1 MSGGGKQ
8 TSNTVANPWSGA
20 EPYLE
25 QLLQQGS
32 GIYEQGTDY
41 SKEYLGLTDEQKDL
55 IGQQQDYYAPGGGW
69 DARKEQANLAL
80 NSMLGAPDVANNQQV
95 QGLLAANTTAANQQL
110 TEGFLPAIRSGASA
124 SGNYGSTR
132 QGIAEGVAQGKT
144 ADALAGANANVL
156 SDAYAQGL
164 KQQMAGMS
172 YLNQIQGMDTQG
184 TNALFDYE
192 NLLKQDQQGQM
203 DMDYWNK
210 TEAPWQ
216 GMDRWSQLLF
226 PAAGMGG
233 QTSTTSPGA
242 SQGSRLAGAG
252 MAGLG
257 AYGALSASTAAGPYA
272 PLAAGAMALMSYMGS

>member
-1 MSGGGKQ
+1 MSGGGSQ
-8 TSNTVANPWSGA
+8 TSNTVANPWAGA
-20 EPYLE
+20 EPYLKE
-25 QLLQQGS
+25 LLQQGS
-32 GIYEQGTDY
+32 ALHGQGTDY
-41 SKEYLGLTDEQKDL
+41 TKEYQGLSDTQKDL
-55 IGQQQDYYAPGGGW
+55 IGKQQEYYAPGGGW
-69 DARKEQANLAL
+69 DARKEQANSAL
-80 NSMLGAPDVANNQQV
+80 ESMLGATDVANNKQV
-95 QGLLAANTTAANQQL
+95 QDLIAANTTAANQQL
-110 TEGFLPAIRSGASA
+110 TEGLLPAVRSGASA

-156 SDAYAQGL
+156 SDAYSQGL
-164 KQQMAGMS
+164 KQQMAGMG
-172 YLNQIQGMDTQG
+172 YLNQVQGMDKQA
-184 TNALFDYE
+184 NEALFDYE
-192 NLLKQDQQGQM
+192 NLLNQDKQGQI

-233 QTSTTSPGA
+233 STSTTSPGA
-242 SQGSRLAGAG
+242 SQGARLAGAG

-257 AYGALSASTAAGPYA
+257 AYGALSSSVAAGPYA